1 MTDAL
6 PTLHHVTRKRRAME
20 GRGMAKKEPKLPVSP
35 APRRQIVAERL
46 PEESDG
52 TAIGRALASPANA
65 AARVMAAAEHPNGL
79 RQQID
84 LPDLV
89 EVLRKRANAVQAGDL
104 SGVEAMLTNQ
114 ASALQSLFVRLAE
127 RGMGCDSLAAFEGNM
142 RMALRAQNQA
152 RATLETLS
160 AIKNPPVVFA
170 RQANIA
176 NGPQQVNNGVSR
188 AETETPLNKVL
199 QEVTHERMDPRT
211 PGTAGRSN
219 QTLEAVATVNRTP
232 DR

>member
-1 MTDAL
+1 MTKK
-6 PTLHHVTRKRRAME
+6 KR
-20 GRGMAKKEPKLPVSP
+20 KLPAPP
-35 APRRQIVAERL
+35 APRQHIVAECL

-52 TAIGRALASPANA
+52 TATGRALASPANA
-65 AARVMAAAEHPNGL
+65 AARVMMAAEHPNGL
-79 RQQID
+79 RREID
-84 LPDLV
+84 LPDLA
-89 EVLRKRANAVQAGDL
+89 EVLRKRASAVQAGDL

-152 RATLETLS
+152 RATLETLA

-170 RQANIA
+170 RQANIS
-176 NGPQQVNNGVSR
+176 NGPQQVNNGTAR
-188 AETETPLNKVL
+188 AETETAPNNLL
-199 QEVTHERMDPRT
+199 QEVTHERLDPRT

-219 QTLEAVATVNRTP
+219 QTLEAVAAINRTP